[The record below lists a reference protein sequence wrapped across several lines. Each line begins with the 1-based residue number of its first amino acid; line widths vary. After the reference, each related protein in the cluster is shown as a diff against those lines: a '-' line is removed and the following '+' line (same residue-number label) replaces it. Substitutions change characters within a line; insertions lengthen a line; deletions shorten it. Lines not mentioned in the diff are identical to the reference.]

1 MSNEELASQAHNI
14 AKHQNGCR
22 FLQKKLEENP
32 FLARTLF
39 FPSVLGYINELS
51 NAQFGHYFIKKL
63 ILYLNEDELL
73 QFIAIIFPV
82 LPNIA
87 TNQYGTRVLQDFID
101 YLKNEKLLNSFI
113 KVLLPHVAMF
123 INDLNASYIIYKLIL
138 LNSEYNVPIHEK
150 INSSINEI
158 ATNRKGCQFLKKY
171 LETVDE
177 NKIKILV
184 DNIYKNL
191 DCIIMDQYGNYLI
204 QNLILENNPAI
215 NKENILNEIIKN
227 VVKYSNQKFASNV
240 VEKCFELNEEIKEK
254 IINEILKKE
263 NFDKMLL
270 DNYGNYVVQKA
281 INKTEGETQ
290 DKFLKMIVDI
300 VHNLEKVNFGQ
311 KLLSKLLIQY
321 PKLKLFMLNLSA

>member
-1 MSNEELASQAHNI
+1 MSISS
-14 AKHQNGCR
+14 
-22 FLQKKLEENP
+22 KKLEENP

-138 LNSEYNVPIHEK
+138 LNSE
-150 INSSINEI
+150 
-158 ATNRKGCQFLKKY
+158 
-171 LETVDE
+171 
-177 NKIKILV
+177 
-184 DNIYKNL
+184 
-191 DCIIMDQYGNYLI
+191 
-204 QNLILENNPAI
+204 
-215 NKENILNEIIKN
+215 
-227 VVKYSNQKFASNV
+227 
-240 VEKCFELNEEIKEK
+240 
-254 IINEILKKE
+254 
-263 NFDKMLL
+263 
-270 DNYGNYVVQKA
+270 
-281 INKTEGETQ
+281 
-290 DKFLKMIVDI
+290 
-300 VHNLEKVNFGQ
+300 
-311 KLLSKLLIQY
+311 
-321 PKLKLFMLNLSA
+321 

>member
-138 LNSEYNVPIHEK
+138 LKSEYNIPIHEK

-177 NKIKILV
+177 SKVKTIVN
-184 DNIYKNL
+184 NIYKNL

-215 NKENILNEIIKN
+215 NKENILNDIFKN
-227 VVKYSNQKFASNV
+227 IVKYSNQKFASNV
-240 VEKCFELNEEIKEK
+240 VEKCFELNNEFSEK

-263 NFDKMLL
+263 NFNKMLL

-281 INKTEGETQ
+281 INKTESEIQ
-290 DKFLKMIVDI
+290 DKFLKMIVEN
-300 VHNLEKVNFGQ
+300 VHDLEKVNFGQ